1 MHGVEM
7 VRKIRASRGHGACT
21 RTGCMNLPIVFY
33 CDIFCEL
40 LFDRRAVRGRSV
52 SLAIGSVST
61 AHAQAKR
68 ARPAIRSHRRNVFIL
83 CFPSGIPLLFGMLTV
98 LGLVPST
105 RKKQR
110 KPELFEVK
118 GQCQVHS

>member
-21 RTGCMNLPIVFY
+21 RTGCIYLLIVFY

-52 SLAIGSVST
+52 SLTIGSVST

-68 ARPAIRSHRRNVFIL
+68 ARPAIPSHRRKVFLL
-83 CFPSGIPLLFGMLTV
+83 CFRSGIPLLFGMLTV

-105 RKKQR
+105 RK
-110 KPELFEVK
+110 PELFEVK